1 MNYNEMKASKEID
14 LESENIDTDSY
25 FCLKQEFREELP
37 ILEINEDMNFVY
49 EIKNEYFLNHFINCF
64 NMDINQIQKEN
75 TETRSS
81 SLIVNQNKINKK
93 LSGRKR
99 KTEIKEGDI
108 IHDKN
113 ALDNILRKLN
123 CHFINCFIIP
133 MINELINSEEKFLK
147 ISYNYIKDVSEIK
160 FIELKQKSIGVIIQQ
175 DINKKYSTK
184 PPNHNKK
191 LFDIVREDEDI
202 KNFLNKIYIDIFRN
216 YYFENKKEIIFAD
229 SYIELKKVE
238 TLKDFILKK
247 NKDNDENKKRRYEQ
261 RIYEVIKKKYFTSK
275 LKFKYEDN

>member
-14 LESENIDTDSY
+14 LESENIDADSY

-64 NMDINQIQKEN
+64 NMDINQIQNEN

-184 PPNHNKK
+184 SPNHNKN
-191 LFDIVREDEDI
+191 LFNIVREDEDI
-202 KNFLNKIYIDIFRN
+202 KNLLNKIYIDIFRN

-229 SYIELKKVE
+229 SYIKLKKVE